1 MSRRGTKQPEQRHA
15 PKPEGP
21 EEISRRFQKMNRSG
35 IFGNLR
41 DLAGG
46 MGKKSLYAAFA
57 ILEILLFGLGAAFE
71 IPFMETIAMILLP
84 LFVTYF
90 TGSEDD
96 QSGSDED
103 GFFERLLKRFGDPL
117 NAADDDPHR
126 TGGR

>member
-1 MSRRGTKQPEQRHA
+1 MSRHGTKQPEQRYA

-35 IFGNLR
+35 VLGKLR

-46 MGKKSLYAAFA
+46 MGKKSLYGAFA
-57 ILEILLFGLGAAFE
+57 ILEILLFGLGAFFE

-96 QSGSDED
+96 QSGSGENN
-103 GFFERLLKRFGDPL
+103 FLKRLLKRLGDPL
-117 NAADDDPHR
+117 NDDDPRH

>member
-1 MSRRGTKQPEQRHA
+1 MSRHGTKQPEQRYA
-15 PKPEGP
+15 PEPEGP

-35 IFGNLR
+35 VLGKLR

-46 MGKKSLYAAFA
+46 MGKKSLYGAFA
-57 ILEILLFGLGAAFE
+57 ILEILLFGLGAFFE

-96 QSGSDED
+96 QSGSDENN
-103 GFFERLLKRFGDPL
+103 FLERLLKRLGDPL
-117 NAADDDPHR
+117 NDDDPRH

>member
-1 MSRRGTKQPEQRHA
+1 MSRHGTKQPEQRHA
-15 PKPEGP
+15 PEPEGP

-35 IFGNLR
+35 VLGKLR

-46 MGKKSLYAAFA
+46 IGKKSLYGAFA
-57 ILEILLFGLGAAFE
+57 ILEILLFGLGAFFE

-96 QSGSDED
+96 QSGSGENN
-103 GFFERLLKRFGDPL
+103 FLERLLKRLGDPL
-117 NAADDDPHR
+117 NDDDPRH